1 MSNIEILTEQ
11 REEFGVNPLGGVAAP
26 PEVVRIRPSAGWRAL
41 NLVEVWR
48 YRELL
53 WFMAVRDIKLRYK
66 QTALGVAW
74 AVMQPLL
81 TNVVFSIFFGMLAHI
96 PSDGLPYP
104 LFALVAQLPWQL
116 FSYALTQASNS
127 LVAEQRVITKVYFP
141 RLVVPL
147 ASVLS
152 GLVDFAVTLVLV
164 LGLMACYWWT
174 GALVADHPMALIWA
188 LLAVPFLV
196 LFALATALA
205 VGLWLSALNV
215 QYRDVRYTI
224 PFLAQLWMFATPVA
238 YSSTLVPEAWRPLYG
253 LNPMA
258 GVVESFRWVLL
269 GSGAVDWPMLA
280 VSAVVVV
287 LLLTGGLFYFRRL
300 ERTFADVV

>member
-1 MSNIEILTEQ
+1 MSNANVSHLRADCAPESS
-11 REEFGVNPLGGVAAP
+11 GGAVIIPAP
-26 PEVVRIRPSAGWRAL
+26 VEVVRIRPSAGWRAL
-41 NLVEVWR
+41 NLIELWR
-48 YRELL
+48 YRELV
-53 WFMAVRDIKLRYK
+53 WFLALRDIKLRYK

-74 AVMQPLL
+74 AVIQPLF
-81 TNVVFSIFFGMLAHI
+81 TVIVFSIFFGALAGVK
-96 PSDGLPYP
+96 SDDLPYP
-104 LFALVAQLPWQL
+104 LFVLTALLPWQL
-116 FSYALTQASNS
+116 FSYALTQSSNS

-152 GLVDFAVTLVLV
+152 GLVDFAVAFLLVLV
-164 LGLMACYWWT
+164 LMAWYAWQGQPVT
-174 GALVADHPMALIWA
+174 LTWA
-188 LLAVPFLV
+188 ILTVPLLV

-205 VGLWLSALNV
+205 VGLWLAALNV

-224 PFLAQLWMFATPVA
+224 PFLAQLWLFASPVA
-238 YSSTLVPEAWRPLYG
+238 YPSTLVPEAWRPLYG

-258 GVVESFRWVLL
+258 GVVESFRWALL
-269 GSGAVDWPMLA
+269 GSDAVDGPMLV

-287 LLLTGGLFYFRRL
+287 LLLIGGLFYFRRL